1 MLATLIRQSR
11 PLLILAVCVSLLGG
25 ASNVTLIA
33 LVNSALAAEGPARL
47 ALALPFTAAVVCAI
61 GAHVGAGMLFQ
72 RLSQQAQANLRIG
85 LSRKVLGASYRQF
98 ETVGT
103 ARVQSAL
110 TDHSATLSNLF
121 VALPGLVS
129 NTVVV
134 LGCLAYLSVLSWPVF
149 LGALAAIV
157 LGAMGYHLG
166 HMRALAHL
174 ERAAT
179 EQDRLFE
186 HFGAM
191 AGGAKELKLNRGK
204 SLAFAGRLL
213 EPTIER
219 LRRERTRGMSIFVAA
234 ASWGNLLIYA
244 LIGVLLFL
252 VFADPGHPQR
262 ITTGFVLVILFMVTP
277 LEVLLKNLPLVNLA
291 RVSARRIDELMA
303 SLPQEAVPA
312 QARSLSAPR
321 ELTLDGITHR
331 YYHEQ
336 SDDMFTLGPIALTL
350 RPGEITYLVGGNG
363 SGKTTLAKLLVGLY
377 EPEAG
382 RILLD
387 GQPVPAESRADYRQL
402 FATVFSD
409 FYLFESLLA
418 ADSPEHDVRGNALLA
433 RLHLQHKVR
442 MRDGA
447 FSTRALS
454 QGQRKR
460 LALVEAYLD
469 ERPFLVFD
477 EWAADQDP
485 AFKDVFYREVLPELR
500 RLGKGVLVI
509 THDDRYF
516 PLADRL
522 LRMESG
528 QLHEEAV
535 PRQREYSA
543 A

>member
-1 MLATLIRQSR
+1 MLAILLRQSR
-11 PLLILAVCVSLLGG
+11 RLLILAVCVSLLGG

-33 LVNSALAAEGPARL
+33 LVNAALATEGPSRL
-47 ALALPFTAAVVCAI
+47 VLALPFTVAVICAI

-85 LSRKVLGASYRQF
+85 LSRKVLGASYRQL
-98 ETVGT
+98 EIVGS

-110 TDHSATLSNLF
+110 TDHSATLANLF

-129 NTVVV
+129 NSVVV
-134 LGCLAYLSVLSWPVF
+134 LGCLVYLSVLSWPVF
-149 LGALAAIV
+149 LGALLAIV
-157 LGAMGYHLG
+157 LGAYGYHLG

-174 ERAAT
+174 ERAAS

-191 AGGAKELKLNRGK
+191 AGGAKELKLDRSK
-204 SLAFAGRLL
+204 ARAFAGRLL
-213 EPTIER
+213 EPAIER

-252 VFADPGHPQR
+252 VFEGPGHPSR

-277 LEVLLKNLPLVNLA
+277 LEVLLKNLPQVNLA
-291 RVSARRIDELMA
+291 RVSARRIDDLMA
-303 SLPQEAVPA
+303 NLPQESVSA
-312 QARSLSAPR
+312 QDQVLPMPR
-321 ELTLDGITHR
+321 TLTLDGLTHR

-336 SDDMFTLGPIALTL
+336 SDDMFTLGPINLTL

-363 SGKTTLAKLLVGLY
+363 SGKTSLAKLLVGLY

-387 GQPVPAESRADYRQL
+387 GIPVAADARADYRQL

-409 FYLFESLLA
+409 FYLFESLLG
-418 ADSPEHDVRGNALLA
+418 ADSPEHDKRGNALLE

-442 MRDGA
+442 MSGGA

-500 RLGKGVLVI
+500 SLGKGVLVI

-528 QLHEEAV
+528 QLSEEGVPQRRERSAV
-535 PRQREYSA
+535 
-543 A
+543 